1 MAFELRQQLKLT
13 PQLVMT
19 PQLQQAIKLLQLSR
33 LELIQTVQQELE
45 INPVLE
51 EVDSIEE
58 VDGNIEEIAVSQ
70 ETEEFREVEVTEQV
84 KDDFDWESFAEEYSS
99 SSYGVLREREEI
111 DEFPSIEQRLS
122 KPTSL
127 REHLLWQLDVSNLTD
142 REKEIGEEIIGN
154 LNSNGYLEATVDEI
168 AKLTGSST
176 EEVEK
181 VLKVVQLFDPIGIA
195 ARDLKEC
202 LLIQAHCLAPG
213 NELVENIIRHHLN
226 VLETKNYQTL
236 INKLRCSPDEL
247 KAAIEIILS
256 FDPRPGRAYSDE
268 EPQYVSPDVFV
279 MKVDD
284 EFIVLLNDEGL
295 PKLRISPYYI
305 ECLKHSDKL
314 SQEARDY
321 IQEKLKSANWLIK
334 SIHQRQRTIYR
345 VAESIVR
352 LQREFFE
359 KGPGYLKPMVL
370 RDVALDVGM
379 HESTVSRV
387 TANKYMQTPHGL
399 FEMKYFFNSSIQSEA
414 GEDVAS
420 ETVKEKIR
428 TIIKGENPANPYSDQ
443 EIANI
448 LKREGIIIARRTV
461 AKYREMMNILPS
473 HKRKKPLF

>member
-1 MAFELRQQLKLT
+1 MAFELKQQLKLT

-45 INPVLE
+45 MNPILE

-58 VDGNIEEIAVSQ
+58 IEDGME
-70 ETEEFREVEVTEQV
+70 EVEVLQDKEEFKEVEVSEQV
-84 KDDFDWESFAEEYSS
+84 KEDFDWESFAEEYSS
-99 SSYGVLREREEI
+99 SSYSILREREEI
-111 DEFPSIEQRLS
+111 EEFPSIEQRLA

-127 REHLLWQLDVSNLTD
+127 REHLLWQLDVSNLTE

-154 LNSNGYLEATVDEI
+154 LNSNGYLEATVEEI
-168 AKLTGSST
+168 AGLTGTSG

-181 VLKVVQLFDPIGIA
+181 VLKVVQLFDPPGVA
-195 ARDLKEC
+195 ARDLREC
-202 LLIQAHCLAPG
+202 LLIQARCLTPD
-213 NELVENIIRHHLN
+213 NELVENIIRNYLS
-226 VLETKNYQTL
+226 VLETKNYQSL
-236 INKLRCSPDEL
+236 LNKLKCSPDEL
-247 KAAIEIILS
+247 KEAVETILS

-279 MKVDD
+279 IKVDE
-284 EFIVLLNDEGL
+284 EFVVILNDEGL
-295 PKLRISPYYI
+295 PRLKISPYYL
-305 ECLKHSDKL
+305 ECLKHPERL
-314 SQEARDY
+314 NQEAKDY
-321 IQEKLKSANWLIK
+321 IQNKLRSANWLIK
-334 SIHQRQRTIYR
+334 SIHQRQKTIYR

-359 KGPGYLKPMVL
+359 KGPGHLKPMVL
-370 RDVALDVGM
+370 RDVAIDVGM
-379 HESTVSRV
+379 HESTISRV

-399 FEMKYFFNSSIQSEA
+399 FEMKYFFNSSIQREI
-414 GEDVAS
+414 GEDIAS

-428 TIIKGENPANPYSDQ
+428 AIIKTEDPASPYSDQ
-443 EIANI
+443 DIVNI
-448 LKREGIIIARRTV
+448 LKKEGIVIARRTV